1 MNEDPVPAQRDEI
14 TERPRLP
21 SEEIARLGREMYER
35 DIRHQLE
42 TDHHGEVVAIDV
54 DSRRWAV
61 AGDTIAAVD
70 RLRDMEPGAVNILCE
85 RVGYPALVS
94 FGMRG
99 TYPWASWNRQGR
111 CR

>member
-1 MNEDPVPAQRDEI
+1 MREADEPA
-14 TERPRLP
+14 TSSRLP
-21 SEEIARLGREMYER
+21 SEEIGRQGRDIYER
-35 DIRHQLE
+35 DIRHRVE
-42 TDHHGEVVAIDV
+42 ADHHGEIVAIDV

-70 RLRDMEPGAVNILCE
+70 RLREMEPGAVNILCE
-85 RVGYPALVS
+85 RVGFPALVS

-99 TYPWASWNRQGR
+99 TYPRTSWNRQSR